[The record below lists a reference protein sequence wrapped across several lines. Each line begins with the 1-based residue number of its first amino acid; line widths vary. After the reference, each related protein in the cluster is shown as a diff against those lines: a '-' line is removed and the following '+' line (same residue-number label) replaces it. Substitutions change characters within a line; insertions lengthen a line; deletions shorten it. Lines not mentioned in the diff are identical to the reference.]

1 MFFVFLSLIIFGII
15 VFFTS
20 IIFYRGIDRKGDEQ
34 RPKDADHEPEDQKE
48 NFYIPVLRTEHR
60 IPGLGSNEAVHY
72 LGPCVFFS
80 LKSRTDLEQLAFETQ
95 ELDPE
100 MKGEVALTSK
110 NILVFKEEDYKRIY
124 ISSIEDYRFIDPYL
138 VIKRKNVKTKKD
150 VLKLEE
156 ERVKFKY
163 ILHALK

>member
-20 IIFYRGIDRKGDEQ
+20 IIFYRGVGRKRDDQ
-34 RPKDADHEPEDQKE
+34 RPKDSVREPETERED
-48 NFYIPVLRTEHR
+48 FYIPVLRSEHR
-60 IPGLGSNEAVHY
+60 IPGVGSNEAVHY

-80 LKSRTDLEQLAFETQ
+80 LKSGTDLEQLSFEAQ
-95 ELDPE
+95 ELESE
-100 MKGEVALTSK
+100 MEGKVALTSK
-110 NILVFKEEDYKRIY
+110 NILVFNEENQKRIY
-124 ISSIEDYRFIDPYL
+124 ISSIEDYRFMDPYL

>member
-20 IIFYRGIDRKGDEQ
+20 IIFYRGIGRNGVE
-34 RPKDADHEPEDQKE
+34 HEPIGPAREEDKKTE
-48 NFYIPVLRTEHR
+48 DFFIPVLRTERR

-72 LGPCVFFS
+72 LGRCAFFS
-80 LKSRTDLEQLAFETQ
+80 LKSGTDLEQLAFETE
-95 ELDPE
+95 ELDTE
-100 MKGEVALTSK
+100 IEGEVALTSK
-110 NILVFKEEDYKRIY
+110 NILVFDEENHKRIY

-150 VLKLEE
+150 VLKIEG

>member
-1 MFFVFLSLIIFGII
+1 MFFVFLSIIIFGIV

-20 IIFYRGIDRKGDEQ
+20 VIFYRGIGRNGDEQ
-34 RPKDADHEPEDQKE
+34 GAKDVVHEPDAKTED
-48 NFYIPVLRTEHR
+48 FYIPVLRTERR

-72 LGPCVFFS
+72 LGSCAFFS
-80 LKSRTDLEQLAFETQ
+80 LKSGTDLEQLAFKTE

-100 MKGEVALTSK
+100 IEGEVVLTSK
-110 NILVFKEEDYKRIY
+110 NILVFDEEKHKRIY
-124 ISSIEDYRFIDPYL
+124 ISSIEDYRFVDPYL